1 MIVFS
6 GAISEVVTKRVL
18 RDHFRKG
25 ALFVWG
31 IAFPV
36 LMILCA
42 LVAFCTMSLID
53 AALFC
58 LVVFVFGFSGTLIRW
73 VRSTKKAYRYI
84 WEYKYTVDPSKIL
97 VESPYIGKVKE
108 IPLSKVKK
116 VIEYRACYAVIGL
129 YYVLAIFEK
138 ELLAEGSFE
147 ELEQIFGDKLVKK
160 ESDPPVS
167 AE

>member
-6 GAISEVVTKRVL
+6 GAISEVVTERVL

-25 ALFVWG
+25 ALLVWG

-42 LVAFCTMSLID
+42 LVSFCTMSLKD

-116 VIEYRACYAVIGL
+116 VIEYRACYAVTGFF
-129 YYVLAIFEK
+129 YMFAILEK

-160 ESDPPVS
+160 KSDPPVS

>member
-6 GAISEVVTKRVL
+6 GVISEVVTKRVL
-18 RDHFRKG
+18 RDHFCKG
-25 ALFVWG
+25 ALLVWG

-73 VRSTKKAYRYI
+73 IRSTKKAYRYI
-84 WEYKYTVDPSKIL
+84 WEYKYTVDSSRIL

-116 VIEYRACYAVIGL
+116 IIEYRACYAVTGFF
-129 YYVLAIFEK
+129 YMFAILEK

-147 ELEQIFGDKLVKK
+147 ELEQIFVDKLVIN
-160 ESDPPVS
+160 ESAPPVA